1 MTNWPPLFHA
11 STPSNP
17 LYKLTKLWTPSL
29 FHNWYWSR
37 GTNVRLSASGVLLKA
52 LWQLR
57 CRYLV
62 HQGGDCC
69 SSASG
74 QRTVCILVSYV
85 SFSLSW
91 VRGSTYLC
99 NNNLCKTS
107 HASSSYMIRH
117 RSCLYFKKNIR
128 LSAFSGGSGQG
139 LCRFIL
145 SDSTASY
152 SVSVH
157 SLFFWTGSK
166 VLGTNNSMFY
176 IHDDSKVFMVFLPM
190 QIFKEKNIFSV
201 PTHSDHKL
209 QQRCNSLTNLKI
221 A

>member
-85 SFSLSW
+85 SFSLLW

-117 RSCLYFKKNIR
+117 RSCLYFKKKHSIER
-128 LSAFSGGSGQG
+128 ILWWLGVGLVPIHSVRQHSFLFSVRS
-139 LCRFIL
+139 FI
-145 SDSTASY
+145 
-152 SVSVH
+152 
-157 SLFFWTGSK
+157 
-166 VLGTNNSMFY
+166 
-176 IHDDSKVFMVFLPM
+176 VFL
-190 QIFKEKNIFSV
+190 NW
-201 PTHSDHKL
+201 
-209 QQRCNSLTNLKI
+209 
-221 A
+221 

>member
-37 GTNVRLSASGVLLKA
+37 GTKVRLSASGVLLKA
-52 LWQLR
+52 LWQLH

-117 RSCLYFKKNIR
+117 RSCLYFKKKTFDW
-128 LSAFSGGSGQG
+128 A
-139 LCRFIL
+139 
-145 SDSTASY
+145 
-152 SVSVH
+152 H
-157 SLFFWTGSK
+157 SLVARGRACADSFCQTAQLPIQCPFIHCFFELVAK
-166 VLGTNNSMFY
+166 F
-176 IHDDSKVFMVFLPM
+176 
-190 QIFKEKNIFSV
+190 
-201 PTHSDHKL
+201 
-209 QQRCNSLTNLKI
+209 
-221 A
+221 